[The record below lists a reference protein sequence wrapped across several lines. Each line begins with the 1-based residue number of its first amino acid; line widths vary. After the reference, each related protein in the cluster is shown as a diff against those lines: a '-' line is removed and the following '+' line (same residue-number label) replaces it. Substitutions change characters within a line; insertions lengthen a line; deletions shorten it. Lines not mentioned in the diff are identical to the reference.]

1 MPHSIYTKAWLKKEQ
16 AAICWTICFIQVLF
30 FIYGHWDRSFHRQ
43 KCLASSESPN
53 KYLIPSNTA
62 LSLVTIMVS
71 GQISG
76 SGRRFDLAGY
86 ILEDWGHVLNS
97 TSSANKLLW
106 GSAIPTLVLA
116 MGWADHSLGREPLCE
131 MSALFES
138 AGLWPFAKIVS
149 CLLIPVCFQL
159 EKEKKQETSKP
170 NIYFI
175 PYNLPPVCFFLHNN
189 CLNLSQC

>member
-71 GQISG
+71 GQNSG

-97 TSSANKLLW
+97 TSSANELLW

-149 CLLIPVCFQL
+149 LVCW
-159 EKEKKQETSKP
+159 
-170 NIYFI
+170 
-175 PYNLPPVCFFLHNN
+175 
-189 CLNLSQC
+189 SQCAFSLKRKRSKKLASQIYILFHIICHLCASFYIITV